1 MVVEARIP
9 SSFSLWEGQE
19 NDIREWGLV
28 DGISFV
34 AFKDINDDEKDEV
47 IIGILYETGAGPQ
60 GVIPRTEVR
69 IFEDNGDSFSYS
81 KDLSEY
87 VTGRIPD
94 DGTIYNV
101 YRNVTTYDN

>member
-1 MVVEARIP
+1 MVEARIP

-60 GVIPRTEVR
+60 GVISRTEVR

-87 VTGRIPD
+87 VTDKIPD
-94 DGTIYNV
+94 DGTFYDV
-101 YRNVTTYDN
+101 YRIVTTYDN